1 MLPAKNVDH
10 IEDAEHEGN
19 EPQSNHK
26 SEDVSEEANE
36 VTVKEDPSP
45 SPEPEPTPDGTT
57 KTPSETTEPSES
69 SSSTLPL
76 SILTVLILL
85 AL

>member
-1 MLPAKNVDH
+1 MLPAQNVDH

-19 EPQSNHK
+19 EPQSHK
-26 SEDVSEEANE
+26 ESEDVPEEKNE
-36 VTVKEDPSP
+36 VNVKEDPSP

-57 KTPSETTEPSES
+57 KTPSEITMPSES
-69 SSSTLPL
+69 SAFTLPL
-76 SILTVLILL
+76 SVLTVLILL